1 MYGCQNCVTE
11 ANPSVQSVD
20 IFFTISCF
28 HSKHY
33 HIGHIP
39 LKNLQKLRYPKS
51 VQNVHL
57 PASELDLTKLPK
69 RGLICRNFHTFHTL
83 NLATFS

>member
-1 MYGCQNCVTE
+1 MGVKIVSQRQTLLCKVLIF
-11 ANPSVQSVD
+11 SSQSVAF
-20 IFFTISCF
+20 ILNII
-28 HSKHY
+28 
-33 HIGHIP
+33 IGHIP

-57 PASELDLTKLPK
+57 PASELDLTKLRK
-69 RGLICRNFHTFHTL
+69 RGLICCNFHTFHTL